1 MNLKVNY
8 FENSLNLEKDNIKA
22 IEIENKKMFFRFINN
37 LYEIKNGLKV
47 NELYFYN
54 NKNDELDLSNRIEIY
69 TNYFDLDINSKKNI
83 NNLTKIIVNEL
94 GDKDKDDI
102 FNIYK
107 KVYKKIINLLSSIDL
122 PLTINDTI
130 TTEDIIKLSKVSINI
145 KNYLLEN
152 LLLLI
157 DLEKVLK
164 SNYILFFINLKQY
177 LSKEELLEFY
187 KYVIYNNINIVLID
201 SQGYGVPL
209 VFEKKL
215 IIDAD
220 LEEFMI

>member
-37 LYEIKNGLKV
+37 LYEIKNGLKA

-54 NKNDELDLSNRIEIY
+54 DKNDELDLSNKIEIY

-145 KNYLLEN
+145 KNDLLEN

-164 SNYILFFINLKQY
+164 SNDILFFINLKQY

>member
-8 FENSLNLEKDNIKA
+8 FENNLIIEKDNIQV

-145 KNYLLEN
+145 KNDLLEN

>member
-8 FENSLNLEKDNIKA
+8 FENNLIIEKDNIQV

-37 LYEIKNGLKV
+37 LYEVKNGLKV
-47 NELYFYN
+47 KELYFYN
-54 NKNDELDLSNRIEIY
+54 DKNDELDLSNKIEIY

-145 KNYLLEN
+145 KNDLLEN

-157 DLEKVLK
+157 DLEKVL
-164 SNYILFFINLKQY
+164 I
-177 LSKEELLEFY
+177 
-187 KYVIYNNINIVLID
+187 
-201 SQGYGVPL
+201 
-209 VFEKKL
+209 
-215 IIDAD
+215 
-220 LEEFMI
+220 